1 MKCWFIHTISVTL
14 GWGVKIKHVSWEI
27 AHLYIVPVQDCTCQ
41 GPVSV
46 KPVCG
51 VLSIKPPA
59 AACNNLFMGSLC
71 FRAPLQWYFKIQQN
85 NNKKWH
91 PTTNYNKR
99 GNILIKRV
107 NILITNRRSNIF
119 ISGVISS
126 SGGAIFLWRQYS
138 YQGRQY
144 SYQLYN
150 MRLQPYLE
158 NDVVGKRYAVED
170 FKSEILSTQAA
181 WLSSRMRK
189 YQGAWY
195 LCQSKKL
202 SRTLLGGEIF
212 GF

>member
-1 MKCWFIHTISVTL
+1 MFLERLHIYTSFQSRTVRVKGLSLWNQCVASFQLNRQQPHVTTFL
-14 GWGVKIKHVSWEI
+14 WGLYALELLCSDVSK
-27 AHLYIVPVQDCTCQ
+27 Y
-41 GPVSV
+41 
-46 KPVCG
+46 
-51 VLSIKPPA
+51 
-59 AACNNLFMGSLC
+59 
-71 FRAPLQWYFKIQQN
+71 
-85 NNKKWH
+85 NKTTTTKWH

-99 GNILIKRV
+99 GNILI
-107 NILITNRRSNIF
+107 TNFRSNIF
-119 ISGVISS
+119 ISGVISP

-150 MRLQPYLE
+150 IRLQPYLE
-158 NDVVGKRYAVED
+158 NDVVAKRYAVED

>member
-1 MKCWFIHTISVTL
+1 MLIYTYNISDL
-14 GWGVKIKHVSWEI
+14 GMGSQNKTCF
-27 AHLYIVPVQDCTCQ
+27 LRDCTSVHRSSP
-41 GPVSV
+41 GLYVSRTVSV

-99 GNILIKRV
+99 GNILI
-107 NILITNRRSNIF
+107 TNFRSNIF
-119 ISGVISS
+119 ISGVISP

-150 MRLQPYLE
+150 MR
-158 NDVVGKRYAVED
+158 
-170 FKSEILSTQAA
+170 FSHI
-181 WLSSRMRK
+181 
-189 YQGAWY
+189 
-195 LCQSKKL
+195 SKMM
-202 SRTLLGGEIF
+202 
-212 GF
+212 